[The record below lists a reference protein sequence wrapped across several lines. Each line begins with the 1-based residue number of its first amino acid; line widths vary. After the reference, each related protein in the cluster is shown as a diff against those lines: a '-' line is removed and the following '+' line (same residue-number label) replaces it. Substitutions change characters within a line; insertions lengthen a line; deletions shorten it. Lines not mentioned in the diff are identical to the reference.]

1 MNINQSS
8 GTAILS
14 TKSTT
19 SPSGSIQLSSHKYSS
34 PHEALETSI
43 LVTLAANI
51 RSCGHLFDRVA
62 LRVGRGGGKGAVEK
76 FVDNCFCA
84 LTSPLEELAGF
95 CRSRGIENPL
105 LLLVILNTA
114 ENFAVV
120 FEGQHGAYERLLR
133 QSGGEI
139 PRDHYYAS
147 LASSLIGDDKSF
159 SHGEGI
165 KAGYPYLARHLKS
178 ITDIVMKMCKGN
190 NDFLNI
196 LIVVVDLLFCCCHC
210 FYLSFLLM

>member
-1 MNINQSS
+1 V
-8 GTAILS
+8 
-14 TKSTT
+14 
-19 SPSGSIQLSSHKYSS
+19 
-34 PHEALETSI
+34 E
-43 LVTLAANI
+43 
-51 RSCGHLFDRVA
+51 RHL
-62 LRVGRGGGKGAVEK
+62 LK
-76 FVDNCFCA
+76 
-84 LTSPLEELAGF
+84 
-95 CRSRGIENPL
+95 L
-105 LLLVILNTA
+105 LPPKPA

-210 FYLSFLLM
+210 FHHTHIMAEI